1 MNTGLHLSS
10 STLGGTN
17 ESGPGGAPTPLLQDL
32 TPLGGAMDQL
42 TQSKTTV
49 RKAAGKWRVD
59 CPCGFTWRSR
69 EHRLALR
76 LAIWHEH
83 RKAVA

>member
-1 MNTGLHLSS
+1 
-10 STLGGTN
+10 
-17 ESGPGGAPTPLLQDL
+17 
-32 TPLGGAMDQL
+32 MDQL